1 MATPSIS
8 KFKIS
13 RVPNTKE
20 CIHLYDLLG
29 FDVPKEDQFDT
40 QEDYEEEMRELCHE
54 MTTFILG
61 LAKADS
67 SIQQMLDS
75 NTAKRKSEIL
85 NNIQT
90 YLKKKKVIL

>member
-13 RVPNTKE
+13 RVPNTKK

-29 FDVPKEDQFDT
+29 FDVSKEDQFDT
-40 QEDYEEEMRELCHE
+40 QEEYEEETRNLCNE

-61 LAKADS
+61 LAKVDS
-67 SIQQMLDS
+67 PIQQMLDS

-85 NNIQT
+85 NNIQD

>member
-8 KFKIS
+8 KLKVS
-13 RVPNTKE
+13 RVPSTKE
-20 CIHLYDLLG
+20 CLHLYDLLG

-40 QEDYEEEMRELCHE
+40 QEDYEDNIRELCNE
-54 MTTFILG
+54 MTAFILG

-67 SIQQMLDS
+67 PIQQMLDS

-85 NNIQT
+85 NNIQD

>member
-13 RVPNTKE
+13 RVPSTKE
-20 CIHLYDLLG
+20 CIHLYGLLG

-54 MTTFILG
+54 MTLFILD

-67 SIQQMLDS
+67 PIKQMLDS

-85 NNIQT
+85 NNIQD